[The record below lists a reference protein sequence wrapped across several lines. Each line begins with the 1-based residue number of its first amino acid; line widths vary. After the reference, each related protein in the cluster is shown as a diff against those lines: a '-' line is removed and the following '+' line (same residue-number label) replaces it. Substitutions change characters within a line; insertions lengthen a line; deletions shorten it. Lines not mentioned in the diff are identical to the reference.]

1 MTIFQGDNTAA
12 FGGNFLTI
20 NLSYNGEV
28 LPTISRAELKIGC
41 ICKSFQNPT
50 FPITINLNE
59 DETAKL
65 QTQNTAYLAVWDIEG
80 RKMTCVG
87 SLTFNTQSR
96 RV

>member
-20 NLSYNGEV
+20 NLSYSGEI

-59 DETAKL
+59 DESAKL
-65 QTQNTAYLAVWDIEG
+65 QAQNTAYLAVWDAEG
-80 RKMTCVG
+80 RKKTCVG
-87 SLTFNTQSR
+87 SITFNTQSR

>member
-20 NLSYNGEV
+20 NLSYNGED

-65 QTQNTAYLAVWDIEG
+65 QTQNTAYLAVWDAEG